1 MLCKLGGEKKEQ
13 KKLKVFQAFLKEGIK
28 MDLCSPVIQHP
39 QTFILLFCSTP
50 WFQGRLYLL
59 ACPVPWE
66 PTKHCN
72 SPSYFSCRLFSYMV
86 QLGFQ
91 LLEQPQVLLLWT
103 RNTVAKQCLDSH
115 GICRSADA
123 PVEKFVSL
131 CFWPLLLT
139 GHLLFVFL
147 LPFLL
152 PKKALWTFFPNSDF
166 SQNWDSVLPKPAYA
180 PLCAVFWESRIS
192 RICLEREGYQLR
204 IAGSCALF
212 PITFQAENSQRLG
225 VLFSTEM
232 CSLAYVFLCDA
243 QRMSLL
249 HWVLFSSCW
258 TTATAIYIQLP
269 TNANT

>member
-1 MLCKLGGEKKEQ
+1 
-13 KKLKVFQAFLKEGIK
+13 

-72 SPSYFSCRLFSYMV
+72 SPSYLSCRLFSYMV

-147 LPFLL
+147 LPFFATKKSTVDFFSKFRLQSEL
-152 PKKALWTFFPNSDF
+152 RFCAPKACICTFMC
-166 SQNWDSVLPKPAYA
+166 SVLG
-180 PLCAVFWESRIS
+180 IS
-192 RICLEREGYQLR
+192 HLQNLPGKRRL
-204 IAGSCALF
+204 S
-212 PITFQAENSQRLG
+212 AENSWI
-225 VLFSTEM
+225 
-232 CSLAYVFLCDA
+232 LCLV
-243 QRMSLL
+243 S
-249 HWVLFSSCW
+249 HYFPS
-258 TTATAIYIQLP
+258 
-269 TNANT
+269 

>member
-1 MLCKLGGEKKEQ
+1 MLCKLGGKKKEQ

-50 WFQGRLYLL
+50 WFQGRLYRL

-72 SPSYFSCRLFSYMV
+72 SPSYLSCRLFSYMV

-123 PVEKFVSL
+123 PVENL
-131 CFWPLLLT
+131 C
-139 GHLLFVFL
+139 H
-147 LPFLL
+147 
-152 PKKALWTFFPNSDF
+152 
-166 SQNWDSVLPKPAYA
+166 
-180 PLCAVFWESRIS
+180 
-192 RICLEREGYQLR
+192 
-204 IAGSCALF
+204 
-212 PITFQAENSQRLG
+212 
-225 VLFSTEM
+225 
-232 CSLAYVFLCDA
+232 YVFGPFCWQVIYCLCSS
-243 QRMSLL
+243 SLFCYQKKHCGLFFQIQTSVRIEILCSQSL
-249 HWVLFSSCW
+249 HMHLYVQCSGNLASPEFAWKEK
-258 TTATAIYIQLP
+258 AISWE
-269 TNANT
+269 